1 MKKMLMALV
10 ALPLLCSCHFS
21 FNLGNNKHVVLC
33 KGEVQTRTFDLAGFD
48 QIVINGSADLK
59 YTQGNAYSVK
69 VEANEEVF
77 QYLDYRVDKGVLI
90 LETKDK
96 VQPMAETFDIYVS
109 SPEMKVMAIN
119 GAAEVSVEG
128 IDSKQDLTISVNG
141 STEFELKD
149 ICVPTLY
156 FTINGA
162 GELEASKLRL
172 EKFYLTINGAGEANI
187 SGSADYASFRVSG
200 AGDIDA
206 RELICSNID
215 KSAAGAAKIR
225 TGKD

>member
-1 MKKMLMALV
+1 MKKMMMALV
-10 ALPLLCSCHFS
+10 ALTMLCSCHFA
-21 FNLGNNKHVVLC
+21 FKMGNNKNVVIC
-33 KGEVQTRTFDLAGFD
+33 KGNVETRTFDLADFD
-48 QIVINGSADLK
+48 QIVVNGMADLK
-59 YTQGNAYSVK
+59 YTQGNAFSVK

-109 SPEMKVMAIN
+109 SPELKIMSIN
-119 GAAEVSVEG
+119 GAAEVLVEG
-128 IDSKQDLTISVNG
+128 IDSKQDLTIAVNG
-141 STEFELKD
+141 STECELKD

-172 EKFYLTINGAGEANI
+172 EKFYLTINGAGEANL

-215 KSAAGAAKIR
+215 KSTAGAAKIR